1 MSQLAVDAGDEAI
14 EAEALFNQVYVDKML
29 LLARIRQALQTRP
42 QISLADLV
50 ASFPIEKGLA
60 ELVAYLSIAAED
72 DTAAIDDHAKQ
83 TLEWTDES
91 GMRRQATLPLVI
103 FSRLRRSA

>member
-1 MSQLAVDAGDEAI
+1 MRRQREGVCRATS
-14 EAEALFNQVYVDKML
+14 
-29 LLARIRQALQTRP
+29 RQALQTRP

-50 ASFPIEKGLA
+50 ANFPVEKGLA

-72 DTAAIDDHAKQ
+72 DAAVIDDSARQ
-83 TLEWTDES
+83 TLEWTNES
-91 GMRRQATLPLVI
+91 GTRSQATLPLVI